1 MKKKTT
7 AILLAACLS
16 TPMVSHTISQ
26 NAAAE
31 IAGGLTAWWVAEDY
45 TNTNKGSSAT
55 WTDRV
60 GGLVATGV
68 AGNGVYPYLN
78 ANGDG
83 ITFERSGDA
92 ANSKNAYFSVAGNP
106 IAGLTDFTI
115 LVDFTPSRS
124 GINGGNRYYDESG
137 FIGAEQGGVT
147 HDWGFGYDESGHVV
161 AGYGKATSDV
171 TLDSKGTVAVGTQ
184 AVAGMTVSGTTLGSW
199 INGELS
205 NSATVTN
212 NPRNNYTPILIG
224 RMAGNGGYAGDIGE
238 IRVFN
243 RALTAG
249 EMATYSD
256 MMANGTTGYIWSS
269 GTGNW
274 TDAGWVTE
282 TGTTGALTANSHAF
296 VRGGTMTMAAAP
308 VIKSLTVG
316 TGTAE
321 GSAVVNADAAT
332 AVGAQTINVIAGGTL
347 NLADVSTDVIVDGG
361 TLTGLRTVSG
371 PKDNIPTLTLNSG
384 TITTNNAFDVGG
396 TTNGLSGKLVING
409 GTLNTTKDY
418 FCVGN
423 RIGANGDGAG
433 EVIQNGG
440 TVTAAWLPIGYCTE
454 GIYTLNSG
462 TITATKIT
470 VGDDT
475 INGASGNGTFIA
487 NGGSI
492 TVNGDLN
499 FGNAKAATVGTG
511 NFTNTTVSV
520 SNVNIGRYGT
530 GSLTLTNTKFT
541 SKYYFTIADQASS
554 KGTVEITGSTVTARD
569 TLIANN
575 KNTTGTLNFHSGTFT
590 NTRNMNI
597 GGQSGSVGTLNI
609 ENGNFSSAGWFSI
622 ADGAGSTGEVNVSGG
637 NVTVQ
642 NFSTGNRGTGTYTQS
657 AGFMT
662 ATNFWVGHSDANA
675 VGTVDLSGGVLKVT
689 TSSQIGVTGKGTMTL
704 SGSGVFN
711 TPTLTN
717 AQNLKFEGG
726 TLMTNAVTGDLTQTG
741 GTLVVGGNVEKGLS
755 WTRQKWANAADG
767 FPGFTGQNTG
777 YYIPTYEQIDAFWEK
792 AQNATPVASGI
803 GAVGSGLV
811 NEDYFTVL
819 YDGWIYIDK
828 DDSYK
833 FTFNGD
839 DGCFIYVDGKK
850 VSEISTVQ
858 SSSPWGKDSVGD
870 AVQLTEGWHH
880 LDLRYYEGWG
890 GQGVNK
896 AVMTDSEGNV
906 TDLRD
911 FSANQSAMM
920 TYTPEFADM
929 TIGGNYTLREEGNI
943 IMEIDLTSGA
953 HDSLVTTGDMDLD
966 GILSIVIDG
975 ELSDT
980 TEFKLFDTAEG
991 QTMDFNFASID
1002 FEGIFNDAYY
1012 WDLRG
1017 LMAGGDGILR
1027 FDHGSVPE
1035 PATWT
1040 LLVLGAFG
1048 LGYLRKTRK
1057 NSARA

>member
-16 TPMVSHTISQ
+16 TPMVSHTVSQ

-45 TNTNKGSSAT
+45 TNTNKDTSAT

-68 AGNGVYPYLN
+68 AGNGVYPYIN

-92 ANSKNAYFSVAGNP
+92 KNSPGAHFSVAGNP

-147 HDWGFGYDESGHVV
+147 YDWGFGYDESGHVV

-212 NPRNNYTPILIG
+212 NPRNNYTPMLIG

-256 MMANGTTGYIWSS
+256 MMSNDVTGHIWSS

-347 NLADVSTDVIVDGG
+347 NLANVSTDVIVDGG

-396 TTNGLSGKLVING
+396 TNNGLSGKLVING

-423 RIGANGDGAG
+423 RVGANGDGYG

-462 TITATKIT
+462 TITATRIT

-475 INGASGNGTFIA
+475 INGVSGNGTFIS

-499 FGNAKAATVGTG
+499 FGHAKAAAVGIG

-554 KGTVEITGSTVTARD
+554 KGTVDITNSTVSARD

-575 KNTTGTLNFHSGTFT
+575 KNTSGTLNFHSGTFT

-597 GGQSGSVGTLNI
+597 GGQSGSVGILNI
-609 ENGNFSSAGWFSI
+609 ENGTFSSAGWFSI

-662 ATNFWVGHSDANA
+662 ATNFWVGHNDANA

-726 TLMTNAVTGDLTQTG
+726 TLMTNAVTGDLTQNG

-755 WTRQKWANAADG
+755 WTRQKWANATDG
-767 FPGFTGQNTG
+767 FPGFTGVNTG
-777 YYIPTYEQIDAFWEK
+777 YFVPTYEQIDAFWEK

-811 NEDYFTVL
+811 NEEYFSVL
-819 YDGWIYIDK
+819 YDGWIYVDK
-828 DDSYK
+828 DDTYTIS
-833 FTFNGD
+833 FNAD
-839 DGCFIYVDGKK
+839 DGGFVYVDGQK
-850 VSEISTVQ
+850 VAEMSSVQ
-858 SSSPWGKDSVGD
+858 SNQPYGKDSVSTPI
-870 AVQLTEGWHH
+870 QLTEGWHH
-880 LDLRYYEGWG
+880 LDYRYYEGWG
-890 GQGVNK
+890 GQNINK
-896 AVMTDSEGNV
+896 AVMTDSSGNV

-929 TIGGNYTLREEGNI
+929 TIDGNYTLREEGNI

-966 GILSIVIDG
+966 GILSIVVDG

-1027 FDHGSVPE
+1027 FDRNSVPE
-1035 PATWT
+1035 PATWA

>member
-1 MKKKTT
+1 MKKTT
-7 AILLAACLS
+7 AILLAACFSAPLL
-16 TPMVSHTISQ
+16 SHTVSQ
-26 NAAAE
+26 NVSAQT
-31 IAGGLTAWWVAEDY
+31 AGGLSAWWVAEDY

-92 ANSKNAYFSVAGNP
+92 KNSPGAHFSVAGNP
-106 IAGLTDFTI
+106 IAGMNDFTI

-124 GINGGNRYYDESG
+124 GINGGNKYYDESG

-147 HDWGFGYDESGHVV
+147 YDWGFGYDESGHVV

-212 NPRNNYTPILIG
+212 NPRNNYTPMLIG
-224 RMAGNGGYAGDIGE
+224 RMASNGGYAGDIGE

-243 RALTAG
+243 RALTAN
-249 EMATYSD
+249 EMATYSN
-256 MMANGTTGYIWSS
+256 MMRDNAVGYIWSA

-274 TDAGWVTE
+274 TDSNWTTEAGAAS
-282 TGTTGALTANSHAF
+282 ALTANSYAF

-308 VIKSLTVG
+308 VIKSLTIG

-332 AVGAQTINVIAGGTL
+332 AAGAQTINVIQGGTL

-396 TTNGLSGKLVING
+396 TNNGLSGKLVING

-423 RIGANGDGAG
+423 RVGANGDGYG

-462 TITATKIT
+462 TITATRIT

-475 INGASGNGTFIA
+475 INGVSGNGTFIS

-499 FGNAKAATVGTG
+499 FGHAKAAAVGTG

-554 KGTVEITGSTVTARD
+554 KGTVDITNSTVTARD

-575 KNTTGTLNFHSGTFT
+575 KNTTGTLNFHGGTFT

-642 NFSTGNRGTGTYTQS
+642 NFSVGNRGTGTYTQS
-657 AGFMT
+657 AGFMQ
-662 ATNFWVGHSDANA
+662 ATNFWVGHNDANA
-675 VGTVDLSGGVLKVT
+675 VGTVDISGGVLKIT
-689 TSSQIGVTGKGTMTL
+689 TPAEIGVTGKGTLTL
-704 SGSGVFN
+704 SGHGIFDA
-711 TPTLTN
+711 PAITN
-717 AQNLKFEGG
+717 AQNLKFNGG
-726 TLMTNAVTGDLTQTG
+726 TLITEAVTGDLTQNG

-755 WTRQKWANAADG
+755 WTRQKWANVTDG
-767 FPGFTGQNTG
+767 FPGFTGVNTG
-777 YYIPTYEQIDAFWEK
+777 YFVPTYEQIDAFWEK

-811 NEDYFTVL
+811 NEEYFSVL
-819 YDGWIYIDK
+819 YDGWIYVDK
-828 DDSYK
+828 DDTYTIS
-833 FTFNGD
+833 FNAD
-839 DGCFIYVDGKK
+839 DGGFVYVDGQK
-850 VSEISTVQ
+850 VAEMSSVQ
-858 SSSPWGKDSVGD
+858 SNQPYGKDSVSTPI
-870 AVQLTEGWHH
+870 QLTEGWHH
-880 LDLRYYEGWG
+880 LDYRYYEGWG

-911 FSANQSAMM
+911 LSANQSAMM

-929 TIGGNYTLREEGNI
+929 TIDGNYTQGKDGKI
-943 IMEIDLTSGA
+943 IMEIDLTSGE
-953 HDSLVTTGDMDLD
+953 HDRLITTEDLE
-966 GILSIVIDG
+966 LNG
-975 ELSDT
+975 ELFIVLSGELNDT
-980 TEFKLFDTAEG
+980 YEFELFDTAEG

-1048 LGYLRKTRK
+1048 LGILRRNRK
-1057 NSARA
+1057 NSAQA

>member
-16 TPMVSHTISQ
+16 TPMVSHTVSQ

-45 TNTNKGSSAT
+45 TNTNKGTSAT

-68 AGNGVYPYLN
+68 AGSGVYPYLN
-78 ANGDG
+78 ANGNG

-92 ANSKNAYFSVAGNP
+92 KNSPGAHFSVAGNP

-147 HDWGFGYDESGHVV
+147 YDWGFGYDESGHVV

-184 AVAGMTVSGTTLGSW
+184 AVAGMTVSGNTLGSW

-212 NPRNNYTPILIG
+212 NPRNNYTPMLIG

-256 MMANGTTGYIWSS
+256 MMLNDITGYIWSS

-282 TGTTGALTANSHAF
+282 TGTAGALTANSHAF
-296 VRGGTMTMAAAP
+296 VQGGTMTMAASPA
-308 VIKSLTVG
+308 VKSLTVG

-332 AVGAQTINVIAGGTL
+332 AVGAQTINVIQGGTL
-347 NLADVSTDVIVDGG
+347 NLANVSTDVIVDGG
-361 TLTGLRTVSG
+361 TLTGLRTVSS
-371 PKDNIPTLTLNSG
+371 PKGNIPTLTLNSG

-396 TTNGLSGKLVING
+396 FDTGLSGKLVING

-440 TVTAAWLPIGYCTE
+440 TVTAGWIPIGYCTK
-454 GIYTLNSG
+454 GTYTLNGG
-462 TITATKIT
+462 TITSTKIT

-475 INGASGNGTFIA
+475 INGVSGNGTFIS

-499 FGNAKAATVGTG
+499 FGHAKAAAVGIG

-554 KGTVEITGSTVTARD
+554 KGTVDITNSTVSARD

-575 KNTTGTLNFHSGTFT
+575 KNTSGTLNFHSGTFT
-590 NTRNMNI
+590 NTRYMNI
-597 GGQSGSVGTLNI
+597 GGQSGSVGILNI
-609 ENGNFSSAGWFSI
+609 EGGSFSSASWFSI
-622 ADGAGSTGEVNVSGG
+622 ADGAGSTGKVNVSGG

-662 ATNFWVGHSDANA
+662 ATNFWVGHNDANA

-704 SGSGVFN
+704 SSSGVFN

-755 WTRQKWANAADG
+755 WTRQKWANATDG
-767 FPGFTGQNTG
+767 FPGFTGVGTG
-777 YYIPTYEQIDAFWEK
+777 YFVPTYEQIDAFWEK

-811 NEDYFTVL
+811 NEEYFSVL
-819 YDGWIYIDK
+819 YDGWIYVDK
-828 DDSYK
+828 DDTYTIS
-833 FTFNGD
+833 FNAD
-839 DGCFIYVDGKK
+839 DGGFVYVDGQK
-850 VSEISTVQ
+850 VAEMSSVQ
-858 SSSPWGKDSVGD
+858 SNQPYGKDSVSTPI
-870 AVQLTEGWHH
+870 QLTEGWHH
-880 LDLRYYEGWG
+880 LDYRYYEGWG
-890 GQGVNK
+890 GQNINK

-911 FSANQSAMM
+911 YSANQSAMM

-929 TIGGNYTLREEGNI
+929 TIDGNYTLREEGNI

-966 GILSIVIDG
+966 GILSIVVDG

-1027 FDHGSVPE
+1027 FDRNSVPE
-1035 PATWT
+1035 PATWA
-1040 LLVLGAFG
+1040 LLVLGACG
-1048 LGYLRKTRK
+1048 LGILRR
-1057 NSARA
+1057 SARNKK

>member
-16 TPMVSHTISQ
+16 TPMVSHTVSQ

-45 TNTNKGSSAT
+45 TNTNKGTSAT

-68 AGNGVYPYLN
+68 AGNGVYPYIN

-92 ANSKNAYFSVAGNP
+92 KNSPGAHFSVAGNP

-147 HDWGFGYDESGHVV
+147 YDWGFGYDESGHVV

-212 NPRNNYTPILIG
+212 NPRNNYTPMLIG

-256 MMANGTTGYIWSS
+256 MMSNDVTGHIWSS

-347 NLADVSTDVIVDGG
+347 NLANVSTDVIVDGG

-396 TTNGLSGKLVING
+396 TNNGLSGKLVING

-462 TITATKIT
+462 TITATRIT

-475 INGASGNGTFIA
+475 INGVSGNGTFIS

-499 FGNAKAATVGTG
+499 FGHAKAAAVGIG

-554 KGTVEITGSTVTARD
+554 IGTVEITGSTVTARD

-609 ENGNFSSAGWFSI
+609 ENGSFSSAGWFSI
-622 ADGAGSTGEVNVSGG
+622 ADGAGSTGKVNVSGG

-662 ATNFWVGHSDANA
+662 ATNFWVGHNDANA
-675 VGTVDLSGGVLKVT
+675 DGTVDLSGGVLKVT

-726 TLMTNAVTGDLTQTG
+726 TLMTNAVTGDLTQNG

-755 WTRQKWANAADG
+755 WTRQKWANVTDG
-767 FPGFTGQNTG
+767 FPGFTGVNTG
-777 YYIPTYEQIDAFWEK
+777 YFVPTYEQIDAFWEK

-811 NEDYFTVL
+811 NEEYFTVL
-819 YDGWIYIDK
+819 YDGWIYVDK
-828 DDSYK
+828 DDTYTIS
-833 FTFNGD
+833 FNAD
-839 DGCFIYVDGKK
+839 DGGFVYVDGQK
-850 VSEISTVQ
+850 VAEMSSVQ
-858 SSSPWGKDSVGD
+858 SNQPYGKDSVSTPI
-870 AVQLTEGWHH
+870 QLTEGWHH
-880 LDLRYYEGWG
+880 LDYRYYEGWG
-890 GQGVNK
+890 GQNINK
-896 AVMTDSEGNV
+896 AVMTDSSGNV

-929 TIGGNYTLREEGNI
+929 TIDGNYTLREEGNI

-966 GILSIVIDG
+966 GILSIVVDG

-1027 FDHGSVPE
+1027 FDRNSVPE
-1035 PATWT
+1035 PATWA
-1040 LLVLGAFG
+1040 LLVLGACG
-1048 LGYLRKTRK
+1048 LGILRR
-1057 NSARA
+1057 SARNKK

>member
-1 MKKKTT
+1 MYHFITPKQEPFRKKMKKTT
-7 AILLAACLS
+7 AILLAACFSAPLL
-16 TPMVSHTISQ
+16 SHTVSQ
-26 NAAAE
+26 NVSAQT
-31 IAGGLTAWWVAEDY
+31 AGGLSAWWVAEDY
-45 TNTNKGSSAT
+45 TNTNKETSAT

-92 ANSKNAYFSVAGNP
+92 KNSPGAHFSVAGNP

-147 HDWGFGYDESGHVV
+147 YDWGFGYDESGHVV

-296 VRGGTMTMAAAP
+296 VQGGTMTMAAAP

-347 NLADVSTDVIVDGG
+347 NLTTISTNVIVDGG
-361 TLTGLRTVSG
+361 TLNDLRTVSG
-371 PKDNIPTLTLNSG
+371 SANSIPTLTLNSG
-384 TITTNNAFDVGG
+384 TITTSSALDIGG
-396 TTNGLSGKLVING
+396 SDAGTSGKLVING
-409 GTLNTTKDY
+409 GTFTAVDTISVGSKTTGTLNMT
-418 FCVGN
+418 
-423 RIGANGDGAG
+423 
-433 EVIQNGG
+433 GG
-440 TVTAAWLPIGYCTE
+440 TL
-454 GIYTLNSG
+454 
-462 TITATKIT
+462 
-470 VGDDT
+470 
-475 INGASGNGTFIA
+475 
-487 NGGSI
+487 
-492 TVNGDLN
+492 TVNNKKELN
-499 FGNAKAATVGTG
+499 FGVNAGAVGTG
-511 NFTNTTVSV
+511 NIANATVSV
-520 SNVNIGRYGT
+520 HNTNIGKAGT
-530 GSLTLTNTKFT
+530 GNLTMTDSTLKLG
-541 SKYYFTIADQASS
+541 YYFTIADSAGG
-554 KGTVEITGSTVTARD
+554 KGTVDLTNTTVTAQR
-569 TLIANN
+569 TLVGNRG
-575 KNTTGTLNFHSGTFT
+575 TGTLNINGGSL
-590 NTRNMNI
+590 NNSNVLNI
-597 GGQSGSVGTLNI
+597 GCSAGAVGTLTSANAAVTAPNANIGQSGIGTMNLKS
-609 ENGNFSSAGWFSI
+609 GSFSTPGYLSI
-622 ADGAGSTGEVNVSGG
+622 ADGAGSTGTVNVTGG
-637 NVTVQ
+637 SHSVKY
-642 NFSTGNRGTGTYTQS
+642 FSAGNRGTGTYDQS
-657 AGFMT
+657 AGFMQ
-662 ATNFWVGHSDANA
+662 AEYLYAGHNNTNAN
-675 VGTVDLSGGVLKVT
+675 GTINLSGGVLKVT
-689 TSSQIGVTGKGTMTL
+689 NSAQIGVTGTGTMTL

-741 GTLVVGGNVEKGLS
+741 GTLVVGGTVEKGLS
-755 WTRQKWANAADG
+755 WTRHAVGGMPAHPA
-767 FPGFTGQNTG
+767 TR
-777 YYIPTYEQIDAFWEK
+777 ESMDAFWES
-792 AQNATPVASGI
+792 AINGTVQASGI
-803 GAVGSGLV
+803 GALGSGLASGSSA
-811 NEDYFTVL
+811 VL

-828 DDSYK
+828 DDTYT
-833 FTFNGD
+833 FTVNAD
-839 DGCFIYVDGKK
+839 DGSTLYVDGQL
-850 VSEISTVQ
+850 VAEMTTVQ
-858 SSSPWGKDSVGD
+858 NSAPWGKDSAGSIE
-870 AVQLTEGWHH
+870 LTAGWHK
-880 LDLRYYEGWG
+880 LSTNYAQG
-890 GQGVNK
+890 GGGYNINK
-896 AVMTDSEGNV
+896 ATMTDSEGNV

-911 FSANQSAMM
+911 YSANQSAMM
-920 TYTPEFADM
+920 TYTPKFADM
-929 TIGGNYTLREEGNI
+929 TIDGNYTLREEGNI

-1027 FDHGSVPE
+1027 FDRNSVPE
-1035 PATWT
+1035 PATWA

-1048 LGYLRKTRK
+1048 LGILRRNRK
-1057 NSARA
+1057 NSAQA